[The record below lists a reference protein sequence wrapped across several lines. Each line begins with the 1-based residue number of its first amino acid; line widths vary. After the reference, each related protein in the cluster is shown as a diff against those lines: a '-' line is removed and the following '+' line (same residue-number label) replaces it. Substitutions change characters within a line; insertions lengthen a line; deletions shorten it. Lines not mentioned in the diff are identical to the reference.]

1 MVDMGRIRK
10 FVRAALFVVAVGIVV
25 MRFASCGGDGGLCR
39 AGCLCAR
46 TPEACGS
53 GCFPTYQRTDGGTTF
68 FCANGPGLND
78 SGAGAVD
85 GTTDADRDGP
95 ADGGGAGDRSDA
107 NLGDLSSSNCN
118 MVSDPC
124 NYYRPYCQ
132 PDGTCKNCNELGPQ
146 YCATASATL
155 QACNGFGYCAECA
168 TNADC
173 TRDPTKPICTRDT
186 FGICVACSTNVDCE
200 DPMKPTCHLSTGACG
215 SCLSDLDCMPAPTKR
230 SCNLG
235 TGTCG
240 P

>member
-1 MVDMGRIRK
+1 MAAWPPRTRTSRRGPISRVAHLERRAWRPFGTSAPRLASGTIGHRMVDMGRIRK

-132 PDGTCKNCNELGPQ
+132 PDGTCKNCNELGP
-146 YCATASATL
+146 
-155 QACNGFGYCAECA
+155 
-168 TNADC
+168 
-173 TRDPTKPICTRDT
+173 
-186 FGICVACSTNVDCE
+186 
-200 DPMKPTCHLSTGACG
+200 
-215 SCLSDLDCMPAPTKR
+215 
-230 SCNLG
+230 
-235 TGTCG
+235 
-240 P
+240 